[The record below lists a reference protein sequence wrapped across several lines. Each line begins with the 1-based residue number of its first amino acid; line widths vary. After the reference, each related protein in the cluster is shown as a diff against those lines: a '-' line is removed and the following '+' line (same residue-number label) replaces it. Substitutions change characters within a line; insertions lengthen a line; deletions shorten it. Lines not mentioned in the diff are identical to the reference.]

1 MKNWSGWLVL
11 VLGVLIGLASGA
23 AVYMISRQ
31 PSGQP
36 IELIPKPTPSLMLI
50 HVAGAVQNPG
60 VYQLELGSRVQQAV
74 DRAGGLLE
82 NANSD
87 NINLAGFLQD
97 GQRIYISLIGETTK
111 SEILID
117 PGSQGKLIDLNTA
130 DIAELITL
138 PGIGDDRAAAI
149 IAYRNQIGGFKSIE
163 QIQDI
168 EGIGTATFE
177 KLKSMITASPR
188 ANASKY
194 VRD

>member
-60 VYQLELGSRVQQAV
+60 VYQLEPGSRVQQAI
-74 DRAGGLLE
+74 DRVGGLLE

-111 SEILID
+111 SETLID
-117 PGSQGKLIDLNTA
+117 PGSQDKLIDLNTA
-130 DIAELITL
+130 DIAELTTL

-149 IAYRNQIGGFKSIE
+149 IAYRNQIGGFKTIE

-168 EGIGTATFE
+168 DGIGTATFE
-177 KLKSMITASPR
+177 KLKSMITVSPLP
-188 ANASKY
+188 
-194 VRD
+194 